1 MREFFLLKFDGGIIM
16 RGKMG
21 NRRLLRVLVLGAL
34 LSTTYIGGAMAADY
48 PLTGD
53 TIEGNHNLA
62 AGTILYR
69 LDGEQKV
76 TALSDVTISSQSTE
90 NTSSIII
97 YSGKSENS
105 SLDLDMNG
113 HSLNIDAKSAG
124 IYITKDNTTIN
135 IHNADSIESTVDRH
149 NLVIATKGNGS
160 TINYEANNIT
170 FNKSEVFEDNPMLAV
185 GNKNTLSMH
194 AGNDLVFNNYARANT
209 LSAYYGAKIQ
219 LEADHN
225 INFNHSYSNTP
236 AVQGLP
242 ILYFA
247 NNAEATI
254 TAGND
259 INFNRNQ
266 YAYLIGLEYGGH
278 AVVTAA
284 GNINFREQA
293 PGYLPVVTAENSA
306 NIQLQAQAITGNTQQ
321 LVSTTYGSQA
331 LLKANEINWVAEGR
345 DMSAYS
351 ARYPYKTS
359 MLVAYRGSS
368 KVELQADKNI
378 NLAIGV
384 PHTMLYAE
392 SGDITLNAGDSIYLH
407 STGATDER
415 SQASLRVQNGNINLT
430 AGTIIVENEGATAAY
445 ADYYGNI
452 NFNGETLVDG
462 AGIGAKSIGSGK
474 INFNGETFIYGV
486 GIGASTESD
495 VDPWAEDLSKIS
507 FNDDVVIDGAET
519 GAEAKYNSDIV
530 FNKGLV
536 INAEDN
542 AIYAESAGRIQ
553 ALATDVD
560 KNVKGNMQALNGQ
573 IDILFD
579 TPSSSFTGTTE
590 IQNIDKVYVIDDEE
604 EYEDDKELDNY
615 VTYDAV
621 ESDSTDDEDDW
632 GDEDDWEN
640 PYIEEAPAINI
651 ALQNGAVWRV
661 IGDSSLT
668 KLENSSFL
676 NMSDYTHTGTSLTV
690 NNLSG
695 NGDGLVLMDLDWNSN
710 GGLKEKTDN
719 SDYITATESATGTFT
734 LLSEPSLMHLE
745 NMDVNDRLYFATLTN
760 SDAVFTSWI
769 TQHNVA
775 KGSLYD
781 YIIGL
786 TSETNE
792 VAVSTESTDTTET
805 ATGTENAEVTDIT
818 EAADTTA
825 RVDTRSATDTVTD
838 WFFGTIGYTESPI
851 IPGGKINSQIM
862 YDLATE
868 IDTLN
873 KRMGDARYM
882 SRNVDPDG
890 WWARTTYTHEGRD
903 LYSGHSNRFELGK
916 DYVSS
921 RNDGSTVHQGA
932 VFTYLRSRASFD
944 EGNSKYNRYTG
955 SLYYTWLGNDGQY
968 LDVVGRIGKLGGETH
983 INLIDGDQSDSSF
996 GIWYQQGSVEYGK
1009 NYNLKN
1015 GWYLEPQAQLQYTH
1029 MNSKSYTSNDG
1040 IVHGLDSV
1048 NSFIGRL
1055 GLRLGRDITEK
1066 TSWYV
1071 KADMIHEFSGDG
1083 GINFTSANGLER
1095 IDYSRDGK
1103 DTWYD
1108 IGAGLTAELSH
1119 DRSLWFEF
1127 ERKFGGSYSNSWEFN
1142 GGMSWKF

>member
-1 MREFFLLKFDGGIIM
+1 M
-16 RGKMG
+16 RGKKG
-21 NRRLLRVLVLGAL
+21 NKRLLRVLVLGAL

-53 TIEGNHNLA
+53 TIEGNYDLP
-62 AGTILYR
+62 AGNILYR

-90 NTSSIII
+90 NASSIII

-113 HSLNIDAKSAG
+113 HSLAIDAKSAG
-124 IYITKDNTTIN
+124 IYITKDNTNIN
-135 IHNADSIESTVDRH
+135 FHNADTIESTVDRH
-149 NLVIATKGNGS
+149 NLVIATRGNGS

-170 FNKSEVFEDNPMLAV
+170 FNKSEVFEDNPMLVV

-225 INFNHSYSNTP
+225 VNFNHTYSDIA

-284 GNINFREQA
+284 GSINFREQV
-293 PGYLPVVTAENSA
+293 PGYMPVVSAENKA

-331 LLKANEINWVAEGR
+331 LLKANEIDWVAEGR
-345 DMSAYS
+345 DMSAFS
-351 ARYPYKTS
+351 EKYPHKTS
-359 MLVAYRGSS
+359 MLVAYRGGS

-407 STGATDER
+407 STGTTDER

-430 AGTIIVENEGATAAY
+430 AGTITVENEGATAAY

-452 NFNGETLVDG
+452 NFNGETLIDG
-462 AGIGAKSIGSGK
+462 AGIGAKSLGTGK

-507 FNDDVVIDGAET
+507 FNDDVAIDGVET

-536 INAEDN
+536 INAKDN
-542 AIYAESAGRIQ
+542 ALYTESAGRIQ

-579 TPSSSFTGTTE
+579 TPSSSFTGTTK

-604 EYEDDKELDNY
+604 EYGDDEELDNY
-615 VTYDAV
+615 VTYDAD
-621 ESDSTDDEDDW
+621 ESDSTDDEDNW

-661 IGDSSLT
+661 TGDSSLT

-676 NMSDYTHTGTSLTV
+676 NMSDYTHTGTSLTA

-734 LLSEPSLMHLE
+734 LLSERSLMHLE
-745 NMDVNDRLYFATLTN
+745 NMEINDRLYFATLTN

-769 TQHNVA
+769 TQRNVA
-775 KGSLYD
+775 KGGLYD

-786 TSETNE
+786 TSETTN
-792 VAVSTESTDTTET
+792 VTDTSATTDTDTTIDT
-805 ATGTENAEVTDIT
+805 TTDLDS
-818 EAADTTA
+818 AADMTTVTA
-825 RVDTRSATDTVTD
+825 RAATDTITD
-838 WFFGTIGYTESPI
+838 WFFGTVEYTESPI
-851 IPGGKINSQIM
+851 VPSGRINSQIM
-862 YDLATE
+862 YDLTTE
-868 IDTLN
+868 VDTLN
-873 KRMGDARYM
+873 KRMGEARYM
-882 SRNVDPDG
+882 NTNADADG
-890 WWARTTYTHEGRD
+890 IWARTSYNRYGRD
-903 LYSGHSNRFELGK
+903 AYSGHSNRFEVGK
-916 DYVSS
+916 DYVIS
-921 RNDGSTVHQGA
+921 RDDGSTIHQGA
-932 VFTYLRSRASFD
+932 SFTYLRSNASFTD
-944 EGNSKYNRYTG
+944 GRNEYNRYTG
-955 SLYYTWLGNDGQY
+955 SFYHTWLGNNGHY
-968 LDVVGRIGKLGGETH
+968 LDVVARVGKL
-983 INLIDGDQSDSSF
+983 NGDSRTFLVNGDESRSSF
-996 GIWYQQGSVEYGK
+996 GTWYQQGSVEYGR
-1009 NYNLKN
+1009 NFNLKN

-1029 MNSKSYTSNDG
+1029 MNSKSYISNDG
-1040 IVHGLDSV
+1040 INHQLDSV
-1048 NSFIGRL
+1048 NSFISRL
-1055 GLRLGRDITEK
+1055 GFRLGRNIDDK
-1066 TSWYV
+1066 TSWYIKGDV
-1071 KADMIHEFSGDG
+1071 FHEFAGDG
-1083 GINFTSANGLER
+1083 GITFISADGLER
-1095 IDYSRDGK
+1095 IDYNRDGK
-1103 DTWYD
+1103 ETWYD
-1108 IGAGLTAELSH
+1108 LGVGLQAELSH

-1127 ERKFGGSYSNSWEFN
+1127 ERKFSGSYSNAWEIN

>member
-1 MREFFLLKFDGGIIM
+1 
-16 RGKMG
+16 
-21 NRRLLRVLVLGAL
+21 
-34 LSTTYIGGAMAADY
+34 MAADY

-604 EYEDDKELDNY
+604 EYEDDEELDNY

>member
-1 MREFFLLKFDGGIIM
+1 
-16 RGKMG
+16 MG

-604 EYEDDKELDNY
+604 EYEDDEELDNY

>member
-1 MREFFLLKFDGGIIM
+1 
-16 RGKMG
+16 MG
-21 NRRLLRVLVLGAL
+21 DRRLLRVLVLGAL

-53 TIEGNHNLA
+53 TVEGNYDLP
-62 AGTILYR
+62 AGNILYR

-76 TALSDVTISSQSTE
+76 TALSDVTISSQSTDE
-90 NTSSIII
+90 SSSIII

-105 SLDLDMNG
+105 SLDLDMDG
-113 HSLNIDAKSAG
+113 HSLAIDAKSAG

-135 IHNADSIESTVDRH
+135 IHNADTIESTVDRH
-149 NLVIATKGNGS
+149 NLIIATKGNGS

-170 FNKSEVFEDNPMLAV
+170 FNKSEAFQDNPMLVV

-194 AGNDLVFNNYARANT
+194 VGNDLVFNNYARANT

-225 INFNHSYSNTP
+225 INFNHTYSNTP

-242 ILYFA
+242 ILYFGS
-247 NNAEATI
+247 NAEATI

-266 YAYLIGLEYGGH
+266 YAYLIGLEYGGK

-293 PGYLPVVTAENSA
+293 PGYLPVVSAENKA

-331 LLKANEINWVAEGR
+331 LLKANEIDWVAEGR
-345 DMSAYS
+345 DMSAFS
-351 ARYPYKTS
+351 EKYPHKTS
-359 MLVAYRGSS
+359 MLVAYRGGS

-378 NLAIGV
+378 NLSIGV

-407 STGATDER
+407 SSGSTDER

-430 AGTIIVENEGATAAY
+430 AGTITVENEGATAAY

-462 AGIGAKSIGSGK
+462 AGIGVKSIGSGK

-486 GIGASTESD
+486 GIGASAESD
-495 VDPWAEDLSKIS
+495 IDPWAEDLSKIS

-542 AIYAESAGRIQ
+542 AIYTESAGRIQ

-573 IDILFD
+573 IEILFD
-579 TPSSSFTGTTE
+579 TPSSSFTGTTK

-604 EYEDDKELDNY
+604 EYEDDEELDNY
-615 VTYDAV
+615 VTYDAD
-621 ESDSTDDEDDW
+621 ESDSTDNEDDW

-661 IGDSSLT
+661 TGDSSLT

-734 LLSEPSLMHLE
+734 LLSEPSLMYLE

-805 ATGTENAEVTDIT
+805 ATGTENAKVADIT

-825 RVDTRSATDTVTD
+825 RVATRAATDTVTD

-851 IPGGKINSQIM
+851 IPGGKINSQII

-868 IDTLN
+868 MDTLN
-873 KRMGDARYM
+873 KRMGDTRYM

-916 DYVSS
+916 DYVSA
-921 RNDGSTVHQGA
+921 RNDGGTVHQGA
-932 VFTYLRSRASFD
+932 VFTYLRSSASFD

-983 INLIDGDQSDSSF
+983 INLINGNQSDSSF
-996 GIWYQQGSVEYGK
+996 GTWYQQGSVEYGK

-1055 GLRLGRDITEK
+1055 GFRLGCNITEK

-1071 KADMIHEFSGDG
+1071 QADMLHEFSGDG

-1119 DRSLWFEF
+1119 EHSLWFEF

>member
-1 MREFFLLKFDGGIIM
+1 
-16 RGKMG
+16 MG

-34 LSTTYIGGAMAADY
+34 LSTTYIGGAMAADF

-53 TIEGNHNLA
+53 TIEGNYDLP
-62 AGTILYR
+62 AGNILYR

-76 TALSDVTISSQSTE
+76 TALSDVTISSQSTDE
-90 NTSSIII
+90 SSSIII

-105 SLDLDMNG
+105 SLDLDMDG
-113 HSLNIDAKSAG
+113 HSLAIDAKSAG

-170 FNKSEVFEDNPMLAV
+170 FNKSEVFKDNPMLVV
-185 GNKNTLSMH
+185 GNKNTLTMH
-194 AGNDLVFNNYARANT
+194 ANNDLVFNNYARANT

-225 INFNHSYSNTP
+225 INFNHTYSKTP

-247 NNAEATI
+247 NNADATI

-293 PGYLPVVTAENSA
+293 PGYLPVVTAENRA

-345 DMSAYS
+345 DMSAFS
-351 ARYPYKTS
+351 EKYPHKTS
-359 MLVAYRGSS
+359 MLVAYRGGSN
-368 KVELQADKNI
+368 VELQADKAI
-378 NLAIGV
+378 NLSIGV

-407 STGATDER
+407 STGTTDER
-415 SQASLRVQNGNINLT
+415 SQVSLRVQNGNINLSANSIT
-430 AGTIIVENEGATAAY
+430 VENEGATAAY

-462 AGIGAKSIGSGK
+462 AGIGAKSLGNGK
-474 INFNGETFIYGV
+474 INFNGETFIYDV
-486 GIGASTESD
+486 GIGASAESD
-495 VDPWAEDLSKIS
+495 IDPWAEDLSKIS

-542 AIYAESAGRIQ
+542 AIYTESAGRIQ

-560 KNVKGNMQALNGQ
+560 KNVKGDMQALNGQ

-579 TPSSSFTGTTE
+579 TPSSSFTGTTK

-604 EYEDDKELDNY
+604 EYEDDEELDNY
-615 VTYDAV
+615 VTYDAD

-661 IGDSSLT
+661 TGDSSLT
-668 KLENSSFL
+668 KLENSSFV
-676 NMSDYTHTGTSLTV
+676 NMSDATHTGTSLTV

-745 NMDVNDRLYFATLTN
+745 DMDVNDRLYFATLTN

-792 VAVSTESTDTTET
+792 VVASTESTDTTET
-805 ATGTENAEVTDIT
+805 ATGTENVEVTDIT

-825 RVDTRSATDTVTD
+825 SVATRAATDTVTD
-838 WFFGTIGYTESPI
+838 WFFGTIGYMESPI

-983 INLIDGDQSDSSF
+983 ISLINGDQSDSSF
-996 GIWYQQGSVEYGK
+996 GTWYQQGSVEYGR
-1009 NYNLKN
+1009 NYTLKN
-1015 GWYLEPQAQLQYTH
+1015 SWYIEPQAQLQYTH

-1040 IVHGLDSV
+1040 IVHELDSV

-1055 GLRLGRDITEK
+1055 GFRLGRDITEK
-1066 TSWYV
+1066 TSWYIKV
-1071 KADMIHEFSGDG
+1071 DMIHEFSGDG
-1083 GINFTSANGLER
+1083 GINFTSADGLER

-1108 IGAGLTAELSH
+1108 IGAGLTVELSH

>member
-1 MREFFLLKFDGGIIM
+1 
-16 RGKMG
+16 
-21 NRRLLRVLVLGAL
+21 
-34 LSTTYIGGAMAADY
+34 MAADY

-53 TIEGNHNLA
+53 TIEGKHDLA

-76 TALSDVTISSQSTE
+76 VASGDVAVTSISDENKSAAIIAGYKTE
-90 NTSSIII
+90 
-97 YSGKSENS
+97 GS

-113 HSLNIDAKSAG
+113 HSLAIDAKMAG
-124 IYITKDNTTIN
+124 IYVMKDNTNIN
-135 IHNADSIESTVDRH
+135 IHNADSIETTVDHH
-149 NLVIATKGNGS
+149 NLVAVTKGNGS
-160 TINYEANNIT
+160 AINFQANNIT
-170 FNKSEVFEDNPMLAV
+170 FNKPETYEDNAMLAV
-185 GNKNTLSMH
+185 VNENTLTVH
-194 AGNDLVFNNYARANT
+194 AGNDLVFNNYARANS
-209 LSAYYGAKIQ
+209 LVSYYGAKIQ
-219 LEADHN
+219 LEAGHD
-225 INFNHSYSNTP
+225 ITVNHTYSNPP

-247 NNAEATI
+247 DSTDATI
-254 TAGND
+254 EAGND

-266 YAYLIGLEYGGH
+266 YAYFIGVLRSST
-278 AVVTAA
+278 AVVKAE
-284 GNINFREQA
+284 GNINFHEQT
-293 PGYLPVVTAENSA
+293 PGYLPVMTVERGSNLEVQT
-306 NIQLQAQAITGNTQQ
+306 QAITGNTQQ
-321 LVSTTYGSQA
+321 LVSTTYGSHA

-351 ARYPYKTS
+351 EIYPHKTS
-359 MLVAYRGSS
+359 MLVAYRGDS
-368 KVELQADKNI
+368 KVELQADKDI
-378 NLAIGV
+378 YLSIGV

-407 STGATDER
+407 STGATDEAA
-415 SQASLRVQNGNINLT
+415 QASLRVQNGNLNLT
-430 AGTIIVENEGATAAY
+430 AGTIAIENEGATAAY
-445 ADYYGNI
+445 ADTYGNI

-462 AGIGAKSIGSGK
+462 AGIGAKSLGNGK
-474 INFNGETFIYGV
+474 INFNGETFIYGAD
-486 GIGASTESD
+486 IGASTESD
-495 VDPWAEDLSKIS
+495 IDPWAEDLSKIS
-507 FNDDVVIDGAET
+507 FNDDVVIDGAEI

-553 ALATDVD
+553 ALATGVD
-560 KNVKGNMQALNGQ
+560 KNIKGNMQALNGQ

-579 TPSSSFTGTTE
+579 TPSSSFTGTTK

-604 EYEDDKELDNY
+604 EYEDDEELDNY
-615 VTYDAV
+615 VTYDAD

-632 GDEDDWEN
+632 GDEEDWEN

-661 IGDSSLT
+661 TGDSSLT

-695 NGDGLVLMDLDWNSN
+695 SGDGLVLMDLDWNSN

-745 NMDVNDRLYFATLTN
+745 NMEINDRLYFATLTN

-792 VAVSTESTDTTET
+792 VAASTESIDTTQTTAGKDDAEVADTTES
-805 ATGTENAEVTDIT
+805 
-818 EAADTTA
+818 ADTTT
-825 RVDTRSATDTVTD
+825 RVATRAATDTVTD

-862 YDLATE
+862 YDLVTE
-868 IDTLN
+868 MDTLN

-916 DYVSS
+916 DYVSA

-932 VFTYLRSRASFD
+932 VFTYLRSSASFD

-983 INLIDGDQSDSSF
+983 INLINGDQSDSSF
-996 GIWYQQGSVEYGK
+996 GTWYQQGSVEYGK

-1040 IVHGLDSV
+1040 IVHELDSV

-1055 GLRLGRDITEK
+1055 GFRLGRNITEK

-1071 KADMIHEFSGDG
+1071 KADMLHEFSGDG

-1127 ERKFGGSYSNSWEFN
+1127 ERKFSGSYSNSWEFN